1 MKEHKQ
7 YDRSPYLSC
16 AIFNYVMAKNSL
28 FFTDLTGIIIDRR
41 KFDVFID
48 SVKIKNCK
56 NIDKVH
62 SYDNKLLLS
71 LVTRNPS
78 I

>member
-16 AIFNYVMAKNSL
+16 AIFNYVMAKNGL
-28 FFTDLTGIIIDRR
+28 FFTDLTGIIDKR
-41 KFDVFID
+41 KFDGFID
-48 SVKIKNCK
+48 SAKIKNCK

-62 SYDNKLLLS
+62 SYDNGQLPS

>member
-1 MKEHKQ
+1 
-7 YDRSPYLSC
+7 
-16 AIFNYVMAKNSL
+16 MAKNSL
-28 FFTDLTGIIIDRR
+28 FFTDLTVIIDKR
-41 KFDVFID
+41 KFDEFID
-48 SVKIKNCK
+48 SAKIKNCK

-62 SYDNKLLLS
+62 SYDNGQLPS

>member
-1 MKEHKQ
+1 
-7 YDRSPYLSC
+7 
-16 AIFNYVMAKNSL
+16 MAKNSL
-28 FFTDLTGIIIDRR
+28 IFTDLTGIIDRR

-62 SYDNKLLLS
+62 SYDNKLLPS

>member
-1 MKEHKQ
+1 
-7 YDRSPYLSC
+7 
-16 AIFNYVMAKNSL
+16 MAKNSL
-28 FFTDLTGIIIDRR
+28 FFTDLNNIINKS
-41 KFDVFID
+41 KFDEFID
-48 SVKIKNCK
+48 SAKIKNCK

-62 SYDNKLLLS
+62 SYDNGQLPS